1 MNKRFDKVLTVSVA
15 AYNIEKYIREA
26 LDSFTGIKDE
36 NAVEVL
42 IIDDGST
49 DNTASIAEDYCK
61 RYPHVFRLI
70 KKENGGWGS
79 TVNTGIREAKGKYF
93 RLLDG
98 DDFFESDNI
107 GEYISF
113 LTITECDIVVSPV
126 DTVNEDSKETGHFAY
141 KSPLPG
147 GSLKNTPDDWNLE
160 VHSTAFRTDIL
171 KENDVFITENSFYTD
186 MEYMAKAV
194 SYCRNWAYFNK
205 TVYKYRV
212 SDHGQSMSGSGLI
225 KHKDEHLNILRTLFD
240 FYSSIDQ
247 DQNKALIGRS
257 INIMIRSQYDIF
269 WLLGTDRNGKE
280 LIRSFDNELHTKCR
294 ELYNSCASKK
304 ILLARFLR
312 FHVFSVFS
320 VIVKRKYGLNKGMAR
335 R

>member
-98 DDFFESDNI
+98 DDYLNKEILGEYLEFLSRSESDVI
-107 GEYISF
+107 ISPYKMIRSSGKAVRDF
-113 LTITECDIVVSPV
+113 NYNCSV
-126 DTVNEDSKETGHFAY
+126 D
-141 KSPLPG
+141 G
-147 GSLKNTPDDWNLE
+147 GVLDDVPDDWNLE
-160 VHSTAFRTDIL
+160 VHSSTFRTEIL
-171 KENDVFITENSFYTD
+171 QKGNVNITENCFYTD
-186 MEYMAKAV
+186 MEYMARSVLLCKTWSMFKKAI
-194 SYCRNWAYFNK
+194 YL
-205 TVYKYRV
+205 YRIGEE
-212 SDHGQSMSGSGLI
+212 GQSVSVSGFLKHREEHIKIVFLMLNFYNDLRSERKKRLI
-225 KHKDEHLNILRTLFD
+225 SRNIE
-240 FYSSIDQ
+240 
-247 DQNKALIGRS
+247 
-257 INIMIRSQYDIF
+257 IMIRSQYDIF

-320 VIVKRKYGLNKGMAR
+320 VIVKRKYGFNKGMVR